1 LRGVVKTNKTT
12 TTKKETINIT
22 YNNIIM
28 PGPNG
33 NRGKKKN
40 DPVMMEN
47 VSHSQS
53 MIDEQR

>member
-1 LRGVVKTNKTT
+1 LSKQKQTT